1 MTVMAEDYDAGV
13 NADFT
18 FLMVGTGNPRQAF
31 RIQPDGQ
38 VVTTVS
44 DLDCENEA
52 LYTFVVTATDNGT
65 DPKAQTSTATVTI
78 NIKDLNDNDPVF
90 EKNVYN
96 VTIPETHT
104 GVVITIS
111 ANDPDSDDTLK
122 YSLNQAAYKH
132 FTMTTQGRQG
142 ILGVFNGSVSN
153 NYISHYCLI

>member
-1 MTVMAEDYDAGV
+1 MTVMAEDYDAGD

-38 VVTTVS
+38 VFTTVS
-44 DLDCENEA
+44 NLDRENEA
-52 LYTFVVTATDNGT
+52 QYTFVVTVTDKGT
-65 DPKAQTSTATVTI
+65 DPQAQTSTATVTI

-122 YSLNQAAYKH
+122 YSLNQDAYKH

-153 NYISHYCLI
+153 NYISHYCFI